1 MSRLVLNTSEI
12 LKLDRIKRL
21 RLINSMP
28 GIKSINLIVS
38 KSQSGINNISL
49 VNSVSHVG
57 SDPPLMAFIN
67 RPDRTVKR
75 DTLNNLID
83 NPFFTINSVE
93 KEKLKNAHLTSGKYA
108 ANISEFKSCKLK
120 EHYIDNFPIPFVFSS
135 RVKIGLEVVEKIKI
149 KSNGSW
155 LIIGLIKVI
164 DIPSNYLSK
173 DKDKSIGSI
182 GLNTYYEVNKLCEL
196 EYVRVDTDLNS

>member
-1 MSRLVLNTSEI
+1 MSRISLNTSEI

-21 RLINSMP
+21 QLINSIP
-28 GIKSINLIVS
+28 GVKSINLIASTS
-38 KSQSGINNISL
+38 KSGINNISL

-67 RPDRTVKR
+67 RPNKIVKR

-93 KEKLKNAHLTSGKYA
+93 KEKIKNAHLTSGKYA

-120 EHYIDNFPIPFVFSS
+120 EHYIDDFPIPFVFSS
-135 RVKIGLEVVEKIKI
+135 RVKIGLEVIEKIKI
-149 KSNGSW
+149 KANGSW
-155 LIIGLIKVI
+155 LIIGLIKVL
-164 DIPSNYLSK
+164 DVPLSYLSK
-173 DKDKSIGSI
+173 DKDNSIGSI
-182 GLNTYYEVNKLCEL
+182 GLNTYYEVTKLCEL
-196 EYVRVDTDLNS
+196 KYVRVDKDLNS